1 MNLLKD
7 SKIDY
12 LPKIINPITKPPKE
26 VTPEEI
32 TPKEATPEE
41 VPPKEATPEEVPPK
55 EATPEEVPPK
65 EATPEEVPPKE
76 ATPEEVPPKEA
87 TPEEVPPKEATP
99 EEVPPKEATPE
110 EITPKEATPEEV
122 PPKEATP
129 EEVPPKEATP
139 EEIEKEQNEKKRAVY
154 IEAYQKEAMKAIQ
167 DRAKSKYRSEIYKA
181 KMTDKQLQLKC
192 EEKEKE
198 INDSKERE
206 LTEIQETFAQLL
218 QEINNSGLIP
228 PVSIDLDNETQIEQ
242 LQQRLT
248 DQKASFLAEAE
259 RQQESLTQKET
270 ESHDLN
276 QKLGEREAELN
287 EIKGKINILNEIKSK
302 VDEKNKKA
310 EDIKRDEDLIN
321 ETQRLHYETII
332 DMSVFI
338 VSLRQSRMMTSH
350 RLLSSPYDQDQ
361 LINDIEYY
369 KNGVETV
376 INNIIT
382 VMKDTINGI

>member
-1 MNLLKD
+1 
-7 SKIDY
+7 
-12 LPKIINPITKPPKE
+12 
-26 VTPEEI
+26 
-32 TPKEATPEE
+32 
-41 VPPKEATPEEVPPK
+41 
-55 EATPEEVPPK
+55 
-65 EATPEEVPPKE
+65 
-76 ATPEEVPPKEA
+76 
-87 TPEEVPPKEATP
+87 
-99 EEVPPKEATPE
+99 
-110 EITPKEATPEEV
+110 
-122 PPKEATP
+122 
-129 EEVPPKEATP
+129 
-139 EEIEKEQNEKKRAVY
+139 
-154 IEAYQKEAMKAIQ
+154 
-167 DRAKSKYRSEIYKA
+167 
-181 KMTDKQLQLKC
+181 MTDKQLQLKC

-198 INDSKERE
+198 INDTKERE

-287 EIKGKINILNEIKSK
+287 EIKGRINILNEIKSK

-361 LINDIEYY
+361 LINDIEYH
-369 KNGVETV
+369 KNGIETV